1 MREEFK
7 CFLCDKQGLGWDKAG
22 LMFVLKS
29 LKLCK
34 KHETELT
41 EKLKTMPEAEP
52 DVNKVMPDPT
62 KKEFIPKP
70 VEVKRDFNERQPG
83 EEG

>member
-1 MREEFK
+1 MTQEFK
-7 CFLCDKQGLGWDKAG
+7 CFLCDKQGLGWDKDG
-22 LMFVLKS
+22 LTFVLKS

-52 DVNKVMPDPT
+52 DPNKTFVPKEVPT
-62 KKEFIPKP
+62 PK
-70 VEVKRDFNERQPG
+70 DFTQREPG
-83 EEG
+83 SDDI